1 MVWYLALCP
10 DEAKKHNPVVNGT
23 EFGVM
28 FLAKDPRT
36 ASIQHELDCIGR
48 YIRVLRESDTFG

>member
-1 MVWYLALCP
+1 MVWSLALCP
-10 DEAKKHNPVVNGT
+10 DDAKQDPVVYST
-23 EFGVM
+23 ESGVM

-36 ASIQHELDCIGR
+36 ASIQHGLDCLGR